1 MRTYVKICGLRSP
14 EDALA
19 AAAAG
24 ADAVG
29 LVFHPRSPRYV
40 SLTQAKAI
48 VAALPPFVV
57 VVGLFVDAG
66 PDVVRRALSEVSLD
80 LLQFHGN
87 ENVAY
92 CARFARRYLKVLQA
106 APGVDLAVAARPFA
120 GAAGILLDS
129 YVPGTPGGTGQQID
143 LAALPDIARPVIV
156 AGGLRA
162 DNVGAVVRGLRPHG
176 VDVSSGVESS
186 PGVKDPAR
194 IAAFVAAVREADR
207 DVR

>member
-48 VAALPPFVV
+48 VAALPPFVM

-66 PDVVRRALSEVSLD
+66 PEVVRRALSEVSLD
-80 LLQFHGN
+80 LLQFHGD
-87 ENVAY
+87 ENMAY
-92 CARFARRYLKVLQA
+92 CARFSRRYLKALHA
-106 APGVDLAVAARPFA
+106 APGVDLAVAARPFS
-120 GAAGILLDS
+120 GAAGILLDA
-129 YVPGTPGGTGQQID
+129 YVPGTPGGTGQRIG

-156 AGGLRA
+156 AGGLTP
-162 DNVGAVVRGLRPHG
+162 DNVGALVRGLRPHG
-176 VDVSSGVESS
+176 VDVSSGVESA

-194 IAAFVAAVREADR
+194 VADFIAAVREADR